1 VIAKT
6 GANKVL
12 IVDEHPLAR
21 EGLRCIL
28 EDVPGLAVSGEAATK
43 AEALKAVSENNF
55 DIALLGLLLPDSR
68 GFEGLK
74 AIRALRPS
82 LPVLVIS
89 ALSEKD
95 YGVRAL
101 RAGASGYV
109 NKRRGVDEIVGAI
122 LTVICG
128 KKYIGPTLAEKLA
141 WSLDKSLNGN
151 LHDMLSGREFDVM
164 RFIVAGRRLKDI
176 AHDLSLS
183 IKTVSTYRS
192 RILEKLNL
200 DSNAALIRYAVENGL
215 AD

>member
-1 VIAKT
+1 M
-6 GANKVL
+6 
-12 IVDEHPLAR
+12 VDEHPLAR

-55 DIALLGLLLPDSR
+55 DIVLLGLLLPDSR
-68 GFEGLK
+68 GFECLK
-74 AIRALRPS
+74 EIKALRPS

-109 NKRRGVDEIVGAI
+109 DKRRAAGEIVGAI
-122 LTVICG
+122 LTVIWG
-128 KKYIGPTLAEKLA
+128 RKYIGPSLAERLA
-141 WSLDKSLNGN
+141 WSLEKSLTGN
-151 LHDMLSGREFDVM
+151 LHEMLSDREFEVM
-164 RFIVAGRRLKDI
+164 RLIVAGRRLKDI
-176 AHDLSLS
+176 AYELSLS
-183 IKTVSTYRS
+183 IKTISTYRS
-192 RILEKLNL
+192 RILEKLDL
-200 DSNAALIRYAVENGL
+200 ESNAAPIRYAMENGL